1 MTGSK
6 TRSAPDEAATGV
18 LAALGAFGIWGLA
31 PLYYKA
37 VAAVPA
43 PEVLAHRVFWAMVL
57 LCLALAL
64 GGRGHQI
71 RQELRDPQRLR
82 FYPVT
87 AALVS
92 VNWLTFIWAIQN
104 DRVLEASLG
113 YYINPLVSVVL
124 GVVFLSERLSMP
136 QLVAV
141 ILAALGVINLVV
153 GYGSLPWVS
162 LTLAASFGCYG
173 LLRKR
178 AGIGAALGL
187 GIETLLLAPVA
198 LGFLAYRAAQGA
210 GAFGRVSFTL
220 DLALMFAGV
229 ITAVPLV
236 LFLQAARRLRLST
249 VGLMQYLAPTLQF
262 LLAVVVF
269 REPFGAA
276 HLLTFVCIWAA
287 LALYSYDTVSAHRA
301 AVRQRRRGTG
311 VDLRTT
317 K

>member
-1 MTGSK
+1 MTTPE
-6 TRSAPDEAATGV
+6 TRNEFDETAAGV

-43 PEVLAHRVFWAMVL
+43 AEVLAHRVFWAMVL
-57 LCLALAL
+57 LCLAL
-64 GGRGHQI
+64 GVRGHAPRI
-71 RQELRDPQRLR
+71 GRELRDPQRLR

-92 VNWLTFIWAIQN
+92 ANWLTFIWAIQN

-113 YYINPLVSVVL
+113 YYINPLVSVLL
-124 GVVFLSERLSMP
+124 GVVFLSERLSLL
-136 QLVAV
+136 QLAGVV
-141 ILAALGVINLVV
+141 LAAVGVLNLVV
-153 GYGSLPWVS
+153 GYGSVPWVS
-162 LTLAASFGCYG
+162 LALALSFGCYG

-187 GIETLLLAPVA
+187 TVETILVAPVA
-198 LGFLAYRAAQGA
+198 LAFLAYRTAQGTGVFGQA
-210 GAFGRVSFTL
+210 GLSM

-236 LFLQAARRLRLST
+236 LFLRAARRLRLST

-262 LLAVVVF
+262 LLAVLVF
-269 REPFGAA
+269 REPFSTA
-276 HLLTFVCIWAA
+276 HLVTFVCIWVA

-301 AVRQRRRGTG
+301 ALREGNRDAGVGPRATG
-311 VDLRTT
+311 
-317 K
+317 